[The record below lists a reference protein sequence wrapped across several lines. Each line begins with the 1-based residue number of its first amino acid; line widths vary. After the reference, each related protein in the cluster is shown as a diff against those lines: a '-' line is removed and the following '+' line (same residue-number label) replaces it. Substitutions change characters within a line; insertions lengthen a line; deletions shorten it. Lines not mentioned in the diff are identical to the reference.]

1 MPTLIEPV
9 LILAVLFGAILLG
22 ISSCSHSAEEERRQE
37 MTILL
42 RQDGYC
48 AAIQEHGLPTPEQ
61 CQEAVSKTRH
71 IRLMQEFNIR

>member
-1 MPTLIEPV
+1 MTTLIEPV
-9 LILAVLFGAILLG
+9 LVLAVLLGAILIG

-61 CQEAVSKTRH
+61 CQETVSKARH
-71 IRLMQEFNIR
+71 TRLMQEFNIR